1 VNRQLGTIA
10 VDLTLILPG
19 GENGGAKIFMLDLL
33 SRLACMAPKTE
44 FILLTHAASHAEL
57 APMDRPNMRRQLV
70 AGQAAAQTSRTRA
83 IFGALHSKIRGL
95 HRHGGSGQLLHDLGV
110 DLLFC
115 PFTAP
120 TYFEFGIPMVCT
132 IYDLQHK
139 TYPGFFEAA
148 ELVHRDQLF
157 AAACRH
163 ASALA
168 AISDYARDS
177 AIAHGRLDPTRIA
190 TIYLRMAQRV
200 SANAEGSAG
209 AMARHGLVAQQYL
222 LYPANFWKHKNHEML
237 LTAFGMA
244 CRSGLAA
251 NIKLV
256 CTGAPGVRQAWLV
269 RAAQAMG
276 LAERVLLP
284 GHLPMVEFAELMA
297 NCRGVVFPSL
307 YEGFGLPVIE
317 AMAAGVPV
325 ACSNTT
331 ALPEVAGEASL
342 LFDPRVPTQ
351 IAQAMIALVDDAA
364 LRAKLVQAGRHRA
377 LCFSDSNRMA
387 SEYWQLFERAVENSS
402 NENTVAGVYAD
413 GWIGDCLRVQVASC
427 SEDRTLK
434 IELFTPQWLPVPRV
448 SVQASRRGKKHGA
461 PLMLERGAGAVFLL
475 KLDATDACYKIKI
488 SPTFVPAR
496 AMGGEDRRVLSA
508 VLQKCSIE
516 HANGE
521 CIELFPVNR
530 TTL

>member
-1 VNRQLGTIA
+1 MNRQLSTIA

-57 APMDRPNMRRQLV
+57 ASLDRPNMRRQLV
-70 AGQAAAQTSRTRA
+70 TGQAAAQTSRTRA
-83 IFGALHSKIRGL
+83 ILGALHSKIRGL
-95 HRHGGSGQLLHDLGV
+95 HRNGRSGQLLHDLGV

-148 ELVHRDQLF
+148 EVAHRDQLF

-177 AIAHGRLDPTRIA
+177 AIAHGKLDPTRIA
-190 TIYLRMAQRV
+190 TIYLRMAQRI

-209 AMARHGLVAQQYL
+209 ALARHGLVAQQYL

-244 CRSGLAA
+244 CHGGLPA

-256 CTGAPGVRQAWLV
+256 CTGAPVVRQAWLV
-269 RAAQAMG
+269 RAVQAMG

-284 GHLPMVEFAELMA
+284 GHLPTAEFAELMA

-307 YEGFGLPVIE
+307 YEGFGLPVVE

-325 ACSNTT
+325 ACSNST
-331 ALPEVAGEASL
+331 ALPEVVGEAAL
-342 LFDPRVPTQ
+342 LFDPRIPTQ
-351 IAQAMIALVDDAA
+351 MARAMIALVGDEA
-364 LRAKLVQAGRHRA
+364 LRAKLVRAGLQRA
-377 LCFSDSNRMA
+377 AGFSDSDRMA
-387 SEYWQLFERAVENSS
+387 HEYWQLFQQAMEKSASES
-402 NENTVAGVYAD
+402 NVAGVYGD
-413 GWIGDCLRVQVASC
+413 GWIGSCLNVKVAASG
-427 SEDRTLK
+427 DDKTLN
-434 IELFTPQWLPVPRV
+434 IELFTPQWLPTRRLT
-448 SVQASRRGKKHGA
+448 VQATLLGKKYGA
-461 PLMLERGAGAVFLL
+461 PLVIERGASAVFSLR
-475 KLDATDACYKIKI
+475 LDADEACYKIKI
-488 SPTFVPAR
+488 TPTFVPAR
-496 AMGGEDRRVLSA
+496 AMGGEDHRVLSA
-508 VLQKCSIE
+508 VLQKCSIAP
-516 HANGE
+516 ANGDAVVLYPH
-521 CIELFPVNR
+521 IV
-530 TTL
+530 